1 MYELIKTLSLFAYP
15 LGSFFLLALLA
26 LGVGLFRRP
35 RGAIVLAVVAL
46 AWLWVWSMP
55 AVADRLLAGRES
67 GYESLSVEEVPRADA
82 IVVLGGA
89 FRSDEAW
96 PYPSAGDAIDRYWQG
111 ARLYHA
117 GRAPKII
124 LSGGRHPDRPD
135 RLSEAEA
142 GAQFL
147 RDLGVPADALILDNL
162 ARNTHDH
169 IRYLKP
175 MLAEEGLERLLLVT
189 SATHMPRAEAVFRHA
204 GLEVIPVATDF
215 RAPSNPVPTLRR
227 FLPSANSLRN
237 TTQIIHE
244 WVGHAFYRVRGW
256 L

>member
-1 MYELIKTLSLFAYP
+1 MYDLIKTLSLFAYP
-15 LGSFFLLALLA
+15 LGFFFLLAALA
-26 LGVGLFRRP
+26 VGVGLFRRP
-35 RGAIVLAVVAL
+35 RGALVLAGVAL

-55 AVADRLLAGRES
+55 AVAERLQASRES
-67 GYESLSVEEVPRADA
+67 RYESLPVEEVPAADA
-82 IVVLGGA
+82 IVVLGGT

-96 PYPSAGDAIDRYWQG
+96 PYPSAGGTIDRYWHG

-135 RLSEAEA
+135 RLSEAES

-147 RDLGVPADALILDNL
+147 RDLGVPEDALILDNL
-162 ARNTHDH
+162 ARNTHEH
-169 IRYLKP
+169 TRYLQP
-175 MLAEEGLERLLLVT
+175 MLEEEGLERLLLVT

-215 RAPSNPVPTLRR
+215 QVPSNPVVTLRR
-227 FLPSANSLRN
+227 FLPSVEGLRN
-237 TTQIIHE
+237 STQVVHE
-244 WVGHAFYRVRGW
+244 WVGQAFYRLRGW